1 MTQFDKE
8 ESNAHPSPGLAFIK
22 RLLSTLPSLRAHLVF
37 WPLMAAGLLLDLWSK
52 NTVFD
57 WLQQQRCGSFTIIDG
72 FLQLV
77 KMENAGAAFGIA
89 AGQTQLLVVVSTIAL
104 IAIFAVFL
112 FSKTEHALFHVALGL
127 FAAGV
132 CGNLWDRI
140 FNGGLVR
147 DFIDV
152 YYHQYHWP
160 AFNIADSMLCVG
172 VGLLI
177 ISSLFTGKS
186 SRRCAQQHK

>member
-1 MTQFDKE
+1 MQ
-8 ESNAHPSPGLAFIK
+8 ESEQSISAAGSSRCFSK
-22 RLLSTLPSLRAHLVF
+22 HLIF

-52 NTVFD
+52 NAVFD
-57 WLQQQRCGSFTIIDG
+57 WLQQQHRDSFTIIDG

-77 KMENAGAAFGIA
+77 LARNAGAAFGIA
-89 AGQTQLLVVVSTIAL
+89 AGQTQLLVVVSAIAL
-104 IAIFAVFL
+104 IVIFAIFF
-112 FSKTEHALFHVALGL
+112 FSKTEHILVNAALGL

-132 CGNLWDRI
+132 CGNLWDRV

-152 YYHQYHWP
+152 YYRSYHWP

-177 ISSLFTGKS
+177 ISGLFTERS